1 MSDYHLQHVLSST
14 DSPSRSGYNTLV
26 TYKPNS
32 CHPIWDSKNATFSQ
46 CALPYFSAIPV
57 TIIVLLGLGYLLAP
71 LLAPWRPEW
80 TKSFVVEFP
89 SELPELPSPKRKRF
103 SEWTIT
109 LITLSIIASAALTV
123 ELIPNSTN
131 LSVILLLSG
140 WVLVSAVNVI
150 RRPISSPASLLLFYI
165 SALMVHLLLVVD
177 ARNVSEWVAMVAAIG
192 SILAILMM
200 PLRDS
205 SLPTSDIS
213 KVGEIPTSQQRSPED
228 NLRLWEFLS
237 VSWMGPMIS
246 IGKSRQLNEEDV
258 WALGFEFQHKKL
270 HESFRQLKGSVVKR
284 LLRANGID
292 VAIIICTA
300 SVETICEFA
309 MPVLLQQLL
318 IAMENPFSP
327 KRIALTYS
335 LLGLVIQGIEAQ
347 SEVLTLWYGRRCYER
362 SRGEMTMMVYEK
374 ALSRKNVVGQ
384 EETNKANDKANE
396 SKDANETAPSISKS
410 KYHRYCGFFQR
421 FWSKSEKSK
430 PDTKQP
436 ASMGKVLNLIR
447 GDVYEIAQRFW
458 EIESLVEKPL
468 GLVFGVVL
476 VWILLGPSCFV
487 GIVTILI
494 AQAVNALVTK
504 VLLQWERKR
513 RTASDKRLNVTSTF
527 VESLRH
533 LRYYSW
539 ENHWLKQIMEARQ
552 HELYMRVVT
561 TLFRTAIT
569 VINSLASGLFPVAAL
584 YAYTFLYGHR
594 LSIDVIFPALQLF
607 GKLESSLREIPGLI
621 TTLLNAYISV
631 GRIEDFMNEENKESK
646 AADTS
651 IDLSSLELIDC
662 TFAWPGTAGTA
673 PPVLRNI
680 SLSFTPGFNV
690 ICGKVGAGKSA
701 LLQALLGELDTIQG
715 EIKIPEEMIGYCAQ
729 SPWLQS
735 MSIRDN
741 ILFSSPFDEDRYS
754 QVLECCELLPDLA
767 EFKHGDL
774 SFIGENGIG
783 LSGGQKARV
792 ALARAVYSRSNI
804 LILDD
809 PLSALD
815 FHTGES
821 IVRKCFKGPLM
832 EKKTVILVT
841 HRTNLVSHLANQVIV
856 ITDGSAT
863 VLNTDV
869 LSENGFANEIDAKM
883 PNATDEETNTNNT
896 NAKSGISTPDKF
908 MDEEHRAEWGVQA
921 RVYWKYIRSG
931 GLNWWAFL
939 VVALACHRSLTIAQ
953 SWFLKSWGE
962 GYNEKSQSFVLID
975 RAGDMFS
982 SRSFPSTQG
991 FSINKFSWHNPIA
1004 DFPSPAD
1011 DVRPWLAAFLVIAVL
1026 QSMMLL
1032 AVSLVQLAIMYCAG
1046 KTLFAEAMLAV
1057 SRATFRFYDVTPVGR
1072 LMNRLTSDIGTV
1084 DGNISTSFMGIAY
1097 NLITWCASVFIIATV
1112 TPAFLVFALLVSGI
1126 FVWIFFQFLPT
1137 SQSLRRLEMV
1147 SLSPLMSNFGEL
1159 LHGLT
1164 TVRAF
1169 QAEHNFQDRVITTV
1183 DKFQGMDH
1191 FYWSTQNWLMFR
1203 YDFLAAL
1210 SSFALKVLALY
1221 TNVSPGLTAFVL
1233 IAAGNYVSATR
1244 YLCRRYGQLQ
1254 MDFVSVE
1261 RVDELLHVEQEDTG
1275 SIDPPASWPI
1285 FGSEIIFEDVTIRYA
1300 PTLDPSLKN
1309 ISLHIPGGSTTAIV
1323 GRTGSGK
1330 STLAISLLAVVRPE
1344 SGSIT
1349 IDNVNLATVS
1359 TKALRERITFVAQD
1373 PVLFSGTIRLNID
1386 PTFAHTD
1393 TECATALTKICH
1405 RHAWTLDTP
1414 VEAGGRN
1421 LSQGQRQLIGLAR
1434 AVLRRSPVV
1443 ILDEATAS
1451 VDSESSMEIQQ
1462 VLREEMGGA
1471 TALVIAHRVEAVEG
1485 VDYAVVL
1492 ERGRV
1497 VRAGAAGV
1505 VGEVVGGVV
1514 GEVVG
1519 GEVGVVVGGEG
1530 NTHGNGPE

>member
-1 MSDYHLQHVLSST
+1 
-14 DSPSRSGYNTLV
+14 
-26 TYKPNS
+26 
-32 CHPIWDSKNATFSQ
+32 
-46 CALPYFSAIPV
+46 
-57 TIIVLLGLGYLLAP
+57 
-71 LLAPWRPEW
+71 
-80 TKSFVVEFP
+80 
-89 SELPELPSPKRKRF
+89 
-103 SEWTIT
+103 
-109 LITLSIIASAALTV
+109 
-123 ELIPNSTN
+123 
-131 LSVILLLSG
+131 
-140 WVLVSAVNVI
+140 
-150 RRPISSPASLLLFYI
+150 
-165 SALMVHLLLVVD
+165 
-177 ARNVSEWVAMVAAIG
+177 
-192 SILAILMM
+192 
-200 PLRDS
+200 
-205 SLPTSDIS
+205 
-213 KVGEIPTSQQRSPED
+213 
-228 NLRLWEFLS
+228 
-237 VSWMGPMIS
+237 
-246 IGKSRQLNEEDV
+246 
-258 WALGFEFQHKKL
+258 
-270 HESFRQLKGSVVKR
+270 
-284 LLRANGID
+284 
-292 VAIIICTA
+292 
-300 SVETICEFA
+300 
-309 MPVLLQQLL
+309 
-318 IAMENPFSP
+318 
-327 KRIALTYS
+327 
-335 LLGLVIQGIEAQ
+335 
-347 SEVLTLWYGRRCYER
+347 
-362 SRGEMTMMVYEK
+362 
-374 ALSRKNVVGQ
+374 
-384 EETNKANDKANE
+384 
-396 SKDANETAPSISKS
+396 
-410 KYHRYCGFFQR
+410 
-421 FWSKSEKSK
+421 
-430 PDTKQP
+430 
-436 ASMGKVLNLIR
+436 
-447 GDVYEIAQRFW
+447 
-458 EIESLVEKPL
+458 
-468 GLVFGVVL
+468 
-476 VWILLGPSCFV
+476 
-487 GIVTILI
+487 
-494 AQAVNALVTK
+494 
-504 VLLQWERKR
+504 
-513 RTASDKRLNVTSTF
+513 
-527 VESLRH
+527 
-533 LRYYSW
+533 
-539 ENHWLKQIMEARQ
+539 MEARQ

-561 TLFRTAIT
+561 TLFRTIIT

-631 GRIEDFMNEENKESK
+631 GRIEDFMNEENKEFK
-646 AADTS
+646 ATDPS
-651 IDLSSLELIDC
+651 IGASSLELVDC
-662 TFAWPGTAGTA
+662 TFAWPGTKDTA

-680 SLSFTPGFNV
+680 SLSFAPGFNV

-701 LLQALLGELDTIQG
+701 LLQALLGELDTIKG
-715 EIKIPEEMIGYCAQ
+715 EVKVSDEMIGYCAQ

-735 MSIRDN
+735 QSIRDN
-741 ILFSSPFDEDRYS
+741 ILFTSPFDEDRYS

-815 FHTGES
+815 FQTGES

-841 HRTNLVSHLANQVIV
+841 HRTDLVSHLANQVIA
-856 ITDGSAT
+856 ISDGSAT
-863 VLNTDV
+863 VLNSDV
-869 LSENGFANEIDAKM
+869 LSENAFANGVDAKVPIVTEEEID
-883 PNATDEETNTNNT
+883 PSN
-896 NAKSGISTPDKF
+896 KSGISTPDKF

-921 RVYWKYIRSG
+921 RVYWKYIKSG

-939 VVALACHRSLTIAQ
+939 VVALAVHRSLSIAQ

-962 GYNEKSQSFVLID
+962 GYNEKSQTFILLD

-982 SRSFPSTQG
+982 SRPFASSQN
-991 FSINKFSWHNPIA
+991 FSISKFSWHNPIA
-1004 DFPSPAD
+1004 DFPSPAE
-1011 DVRPWLAAFLVIAVL
+1011 DVRPWLVAFFFIAVL
-1026 QSMMLL
+1026 QSAMLL

-1084 DGNISTSFMGIAY
+1084 DGNISNSFMGIAY

-1112 TPAFLVFALLVSGI
+1112 TPAFLVFAFLVSGI

-1147 SLSPLMSNFGEL
+1147 LLSPLMSNFGEL

-1169 QAEHNFQDRVITTV
+1169 QAEHSFQDRVIETV

-1221 TNVSPGLTAFVL
+1221 TNVSPGMTAFVL

-1261 RVDELLHVEQEDTG
+1261 RVDELLHVDQEDTG

-1300 PTLDPSLKN
+1300 PTLDPSLTK

-1330 STLAISLLAVVRPE
+1330 STLAISLLAVVQPE
-1344 SGSIT
+1344 SGRIL
-1349 IDNVNLATVS
+1349 IDNIDLSTVS

-1373 PVLFSGTIRLNID
+1373 PVLFSGTIRLNLD
-1386 PTFAHTD
+1386 PTSSY
-1393 TECATALTKICH
+1393 TEAECTAALERICH
-1405 RHAWTLDTP
+1405 RHAWTLETP
-1414 VEAGGRN
+1414 IEAGGRN
-1421 LSQGQRQLIGLAR
+1421 LSQGQRQLIGLTR

-1451 VDSESSMEIQQ
+1451 IDSEGSMEIQQ
-1462 VLREEMGGA
+1462 VLREEMGEA
-1471 TALVIAHRVEAVEG
+1471 TVLMIAHRVEAVKG
-1485 VDYAVVL
+1485 ADFAVVL
-1492 ERGRV
+1492 DKGRV
-1497 VRAGAAGV
+1497 VRAGPAGE
-1505 VGEVVGGVV
+1505 VGEGIVREALGGGVV
-1514 GEVVG
+1514 
-1519 GEVGVVVGGEG
+1519 
-1530 NTHGNGPE
+1530 

>member
-1 MSDYHLQHVLSST
+1 
-14 DSPSRSGYNTLV
+14 
-26 TYKPNS
+26 
-32 CHPIWDSKNATFSQ
+32 
-46 CALPYFSAIPV
+46 
-57 TIIVLLGLGYLLAP
+57 
-71 LLAPWRPEW
+71 
-80 TKSFVVEFP
+80 
-89 SELPELPSPKRKRF
+89 
-103 SEWTIT
+103 
-109 LITLSIIASAALTV
+109 
-123 ELIPNSTN
+123 
-131 LSVILLLSG
+131 
-140 WVLVSAVNVI
+140 
-150 RRPISSPASLLLFYI
+150 
-165 SALMVHLLLVVD
+165 
-177 ARNVSEWVAMVAAIG
+177 
-192 SILAILMM
+192 
-200 PLRDS
+200 
-205 SLPTSDIS
+205 
-213 KVGEIPTSQQRSPED
+213 
-228 NLRLWEFLS
+228 
-237 VSWMGPMIS
+237 
-246 IGKSRQLNEEDV
+246 
-258 WALGFEFQHKKL
+258 
-270 HESFRQLKGSVVKR
+270 
-284 LLRANGID
+284 
-292 VAIIICTA
+292 
-300 SVETICEFA
+300 
-309 MPVLLQQLL
+309 
-318 IAMENPFSP
+318 
-327 KRIALTYS
+327 
-335 LLGLVIQGIEAQ
+335 
-347 SEVLTLWYGRRCYER
+347 
-362 SRGEMTMMVYEK
+362 
-374 ALSRKNVVGQ
+374 
-384 EETNKANDKANE
+384 
-396 SKDANETAPSISKS
+396 
-410 KYHRYCGFFQR
+410 
-421 FWSKSEKSK
+421 
-430 PDTKQP
+430 
-436 ASMGKVLNLIR
+436 
-447 GDVYEIAQRFW
+447 
-458 EIESLVEKPL
+458 
-468 GLVFGVVL
+468 
-476 VWILLGPSCFV
+476 
-487 GIVTILI
+487 
-494 AQAVNALVTK
+494 
-504 VLLQWERKR
+504 
-513 RTASDKRLNVTSTF
+513 
-527 VESLRH
+527 
-533 LRYYSW
+533 
-539 ENHWLKQIMEARQ
+539 MEARQ
-552 HELYMRVVT
+552 HELYMRIIT

-584 YAYTFLYGHR
+584 FAYTFLYGHR

-646 AADTS
+646 IVDPS
-651 IDLSSLELIDC
+651 IDPSSLELIDC
-662 TFAWPGTAGTA
+662 TFVWPGTIGTT

-701 LLQALLGELDTIQG
+701 LLQALLGELDKIQG
-715 EIKIPEEMIGYCAQ
+715 EVRIPDEMIGYCAQ

-754 QVLECCELLPDLA
+754 QALECCELLPDLA

-815 FHTGES
+815 FQTGET

-841 HRTNLVSHLANQVIV
+841 HRTDLVSHLANQVIA

-863 VLNTDV
+863 VLSSDV
-869 LSENGFANEIDAKM
+869 LSENGFANGIDTKVPQSTEEEI
-883 PNATDEETNTNNT
+883 NANG
-896 NAKSGISTPDKF
+896 KSGISTPDKF

-921 RVYWKYIRSG
+921 RVYWKYIKSG

-939 VVALACHRSLTIAQ
+939 VVALAFHRSLSIAQ

-962 GYNEKSQSFVLID
+962 GYNEKSQTFVLFD

-982 SRSFPSTQG
+982 SRSFTSTQN
-991 FSINKFSWHNPIA
+991 FSVNKFSWSNPIA

-1011 DVRPWLAAFLVIAVL
+1011 DVRPWLVGFLVLAVL
-1026 QSMMLL
+1026 QSVMLL

-1084 DGNISTSFMGIAY
+1084 DGNISNSFMGIAY
-1097 NLITWCASVFIIATV
+1097 NSITWCASVFIIATV
-1112 TPAFLVFALLVSGI
+1112 TPAFLVFAFLVSGI

-1169 QAEHNFQDRVITTV
+1169 QAEHSFQDRVITTV

-1203 YDFLAAL
+1203 YDYLAAL

-1300 PTLDPSLKN
+1300 PTLDPSLTN
-1309 ISLHIPGGSTTAIV
+1309 ISLHIPGGSTTAII

-1330 STLAISLLAVVRPE
+1330 STLAIALLAVVRPE
-1344 SGSIT
+1344 SGRIL
-1349 IDNVNLATVS
+1349 IDNVDLSTVS
-1359 TKALRERITFVAQD
+1359 TKSLRERITFVAQD
-1373 PVLFSGTIRLNID
+1373 PVLFSGTVRLNLD
-1386 PTFAHTD
+1386 PTSSYTD
-1393 TECATALTKICH
+1393 AECTIALERICH
-1405 RHAWTLDTP
+1405 RHAWTLETP
-1414 VEAGGRN
+1414 IEAGGRN
-1421 LSQGQRQLIGLAR
+1421 LSQGQRQLIGLTR

-1451 VDSESSMEIQQ
+1451 IDSESSMEIQQ
-1462 VLREEMGGA
+1462 VLREEMGAA
-1471 TALVIAHRVEAVEG
+1471 TVLMIAHRVEAVKG
-1485 VDYAVVL
+1485 ADFAVVL
-1492 ERGRV
+1492 DKGRV
-1497 VRAGAAGV
+1497 VRAGSA
-1505 VGEVVGGVV
+1505 
-1514 GEVVG
+1514 
-1519 GEVGVVVGGEG
+1519 GEVGEGIVREALEGE
-1530 NTHGNGPE
+1530 E

>member
-1 MSDYHLQHVLSST
+1 MSESHLQHVLADSHASTSSRL
-14 DSPSRSGYNTLV
+14 DTLV
-26 TYKPNS
+26 ASKLYS
-32 CHPIWDSKNATFSQ
+32 CHPIWDSENATFSE

-57 TIIVLLGLGYLLAP
+57 SIAALLGLGYILAP

-89 SELPELPSPKRKRF
+89 SELPELPKPKRNGF
-103 SEWTIT
+103 SEWTLT
-109 LITLSIIASAALTV
+109 LVTLSIAASAALMV
-123 ELIPNSTN
+123 ELIPNPSN
-131 LSVILLLSG
+131 LSVMLLLAG
-140 WVLVSAVNVI
+140 WILVSAVNVI
-150 RRPISSPASLLLFYI
+150 RRSRSSPASLLLFYI
-165 SALMVHLLLVVD
+165 STLVVHLLLVVD
-177 ARNVSEWVAMVAAIG
+177 AQNPSEWVAMSAAIG
-192 SILAILMM
+192 SILVILMM

-205 SLPTSDIS
+205 SLPSSGIS
-213 KVGEIPTSQQRSPED
+213 KVGEIPTCQQRSPED
-228 NLRLWEFLS
+228 SLRLWEFLS

-258 WALGFEFQHKKL
+258 WALGFEFQHKRL
-270 HESFRQLKGSVVKR
+270 HESFRQLKGSVIQR

-318 IAMENPFSP
+318 KAMENPFSP

-335 LLGLVIQGIEAQ
+335 LLGLMVQGIEAQ

-384 EETNKANDKANE
+384 EETEKANDKANE
-396 SKDANETAPSISKS
+396 AKDANGTALNGAPMSKT

-436 ASMGKVLNLIR
+436 ASMGKILNLIR

-458 EIESLVEKPL
+458 DIESLVEKPL

-487 GIVTILI
+487 GIITIVI
-494 AQAVNALVTK
+494 AQAVNVLITK

-527 VESLRH
+527 VEAIRH

-561 TLFRTAIT
+561 TLFRTVIT
-569 VINSLASGLFPVAAL
+569 LVNSLASGLFPVAAL

-631 GRIEDFMNEENKESK
+631 GRIEDFMNEDNKESK
-646 AADTS
+646 AADPS
-651 IDLSSLELIDC
+651 VDPSSLELIDC
-662 TFAWPGTAGTA
+662 TFAWPGAIGTI
-673 PPVLRNI
+673 PPVLHNI
-680 SLSFTPGFNV
+680 NLSFRPGFNV

-715 EIKIPEEMIGYCAQ
+715 EVKMPDEMIGYCAQ

-741 ILFSSPFDEDRYS
+741 ILFSSPFNEDRYS

-815 FHTGES
+815 FQTGET

-832 EKKTVILVT
+832 EKKTIILVT
-841 HRTNLVSHLANQVIV
+841 HRTDLVSHLANQVIA

-863 VLNTDV
+863 VLNSDV
-869 LSENGFANEIDAKM
+869 LSENGFANGIDSKVPNSTEEEI
-883 PNATDEETNTNNT
+883 NANGN
-896 NAKSGISTPDKF
+896 SGISTPDKF

-921 RVYWKYIRSG
+921 RVYWKYIKSG
-931 GLNWWAFL
+931 GLNWWAL
-939 VVALACHRSLTIAQ
+939 LIVALACHRSLSIAQ

-962 GYNEKSQSFVLID
+962 GYNEESQSFILID

-982 SRSFPSTQG
+982 SKSFSSTQN
-991 FSINKFSWHNPIA
+991 FSVSKLSWHNPIT

-1011 DVRPWLAAFLVIAVL
+1011 DVRPWLVAFLVIAIL
-1026 QSMMLL
+1026 QSVMLL
-1032 AVSLVQLAIMYCAG
+1032 TVSLVQLAIMYCAG

-1072 LMNRLTSDIGTV
+1072 LMNRLTSDIGTI
-1084 DGNISTSFMGIAY
+1084 DGNIANSFMGIA
-1097 NLITWCASVFIIATV
+1097 NNSITWCASVFIIATV
-1112 TPAFLVFALLVSGI
+1112 TPAFLVFAFLISGI

-1169 QAEHNFQDRVITTV
+1169 QAEHNFQDRVIATV

-1203 YDFLAAL
+1203 YDFLAAS

-1244 YLCRRYGQLQ
+1244 FLCRRYGQLQ

-1261 RVDELLHVEQEDTG
+1261 RVDELLHVDQEETG
-1275 SIDPPASWPI
+1275 SVDPPASWPI

-1300 PTLDPSLKN
+1300 PNLDPSLTN

-1344 SGSIT
+1344 SGRIL
-1349 IDNVNLATVS
+1349 IDNIDLATVS

-1373 PVLFSGTIRLNID
+1373 PVLFSGTIRLNLD
-1386 PTFAHTD
+1386 PTSSYTD
-1393 TECATALTKICH
+1393 AECTTALERICH
-1405 RHAWTLDTP
+1405 RYAWTLETP
-1414 VEAGGRN
+1414 IEAGGRN
-1421 LSQGQRQLIGLAR
+1421 LSQGQRQLIGLTR

-1451 VDSESSMEIQQ
+1451 IDSESSMEIQQ
-1462 VLREEMGGA
+1462 VLREEMGAA
-1471 TALVIAHRVEAVEG
+1471 TVLMIAHRVEAVKG
-1485 VDYAVVL
+1485 ANFAVVL
-1492 ERGRV
+1492 DKGRV
-1497 VRAGAAGV
+1497 VRAGPA
-1505 VGEVVGGVV
+1505 
-1514 GEVVG
+1514 
-1519 GEVGVVVGGEG
+1519 GEVGEG
-1530 NTHGNGPE
+1530 IVREALGRV